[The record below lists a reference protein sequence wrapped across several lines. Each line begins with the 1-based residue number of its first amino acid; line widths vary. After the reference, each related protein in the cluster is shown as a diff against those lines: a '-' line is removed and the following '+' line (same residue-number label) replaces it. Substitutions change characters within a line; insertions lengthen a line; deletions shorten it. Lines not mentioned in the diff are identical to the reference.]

1 MTKANA
7 MNWNTAARKLGLLL
21 RPTAAR
27 RESAEAANDPQVERL
42 AHEDSTLPIAVVRKL
57 RRRLLSGKGARLL
70 VSMVERQDRGM
81 LAILDANG
89 LVVYWHDGML
99 RQDVGKDVGTDG
111 ILDRHV
117 AQFYA
122 PKTIAET
129 LARGHL
135 CKAFARGSSAEF
147 GWRRRPDGTVF
158 WGMTVIEPL
167 LLKDGRLQGFTHVTR
182 AVSEPR
188 VAVESRD
195 ERPSIHWS
203 GADVSPRGGSFARVA
218 QARRWAHA
226 RSGSQRP
233 QFAYA

>member
-1 MTKANA
+1 

-21 RPTAAR
+21 PRSAR
-27 RESAEAANDPQVERL
+27 RESTGSANGAFEAKPLTRRAD
-42 AHEDSTLPIAVVRKL
+42 EDDTLPVATVRKL

-89 LVVYWHDGML
+89 LVVYWHNGML
-99 RQDVGKDVGTDG
+99 GKGVSADG
-111 ILDRHV
+111 VLDRHV
-117 AQFYA
+117 DQFYA
-122 PKTIAET
+122 PKKMAQT

-188 VAVESRD
+188 VAVESHD
-195 ERPSIHWS
+195 QRPSIHWS
-203 GADVSPRGGSFARVA
+203 GAGVAPGGGSFARVS
-218 QARRWAHA
+218 QAGRWAHA
-226 RSGSQRP
+226 RSGSYRP
-233 QFAYA
+233 QFAFA